1 MKFAFGCS
9 SKLNIFDKNIKN
21 IFKKL
26 EEYNFYTHI
35 SLTYPYT
42 AFYFKFFVK
51 KKDKIIA
58 KILGENSNLFRD
70 TIKKTIILF
79 GLKKIE
85 IVQLSNLP
93 IINKTKSR
101 TVSNI
106 DLQKYN
112 ELLKLTYNYKKK
124 KLISKIYIQLY
135 YSDSYDFIQ
144 KILKDFEGVAIT
156 CNPNYLN
163 ITKDNFLLIKSSK
176 KSVLLLS
183 SFGSIDKKKLNI
195 RNQSEW
201 TKKCL
206 AFPHK
211 IFDNDIIQV
220 GRTSKLNRI
229 EEIKNYI
236 VNENNL
242 AFDIKVN
249 FLNDNILQ
257 QNSKNYISDI
267 KYNFKIIEFLE
278 IIKNILRKIFYAKKN

>member
-9 SKLNIFDKNIKN
+9 SKLNIFDRNIKN

-58 KILGENSNLFRD
+58 KILGENSDLFRD
-70 TIKKTIILF
+70 TIKKTIMFF

-106 DLQKYN
+106 DLEKYN
-112 ELLKLTYNYKKK
+112 ELLNLAYDYKKK
-124 KLISKIYIQLY
+124 NLISKIYIQLY
-135 YSDSYDFIQ
+135 YSDSSDFIK
-144 KILKDFEGVAIT
+144 KILEDFEGVAFT

-163 ITKDNFLLIKSSK
+163 ITKDNYLQIKSSK

-183 SFGSIDKKKLNI
+183 SFGSIDKKKLKI
-195 RNQSEW
+195 KNQLEW

-206 AFPHK
+206 AFPRE
-211 IFDNDIIQV
+211 IFDNDIIQI
-220 GRTSKLNRI
+220 GRTSNLNRI
-229 EEIKNYI
+229 EEIKNYTPPRKYKTPEQI
-236 VNENNL
+236 REQRRKY
-242 AFDIKVN
+242 FERKN
-249 FLNDNILQ
+249 FR
-257 QNSKNYISDI
+257 
-267 KYNFKIIEFLE
+267 EPTW
-278 IIKNILRKIFYAKKN
+278 KKKDMAE